1 MMNELTVKQ
10 SDFCLFYIETGNAA
24 KPIAEPMTLK
34 I

>member
-1 MMNELTVKQ
+1 MMNELTVKVIFACFTLKQ
-10 SDFCLFYIETGNAA
+10 GTQA